1 MDKVAEIFESLVPIL
16 AKKAITCINRNE
28 KYGDDS
34 VLSVILEAYNQTQ
47 ESEFD
52 GHFYIFNINDKDDL
66 KFLTDRECVKACDI
80 HFIYQ
85 NFEDGC
91 FRFAEDGSIEGMPV
105 DKIRQTL
112 CNNMET
118 IVRCVLM
125 YPEAYKKMYSLLV
138 ADSLLSSD
146 FSQLC

>member
-16 AKKAITCINRNE
+16 AKKAITCMDRNE
-28 KYGDDS
+28 QYGNDS

-47 ESEFD
+47 EDEFD
-52 GHFYIFNINDKDDL
+52 GHYYIFDIYDKDDL
-66 KFLTDRECVKACDI
+66 KFLVDRECVKACDI
-80 HFIYQ
+80 AYAYK
-85 NFEDGC
+85 NFKDGS
-91 FRFAEDGSIEGMPV
+91 FRFDENGNMEEMPIE
-105 DKIRQTL
+105 KIKQTL
-112 CNNMET
+112 ANNMET

-125 YPEAYKKMYSLLV
+125 YPEAYKKMYNLLV